1 VTAGKEHDLTAITT
15 STLGWGLLVLRI
27 VAGLT
32 ISAHGAQKLLGWF
45 EGSGFAGTVKMQE
58 RMGLRPA
65 WLWACLVIL
74 GELGGG
80 LSVALGFLTPLGAA
94 GMVGAMFMAIV
105 KAHWKNGFFNGKRG
119 LEFPLQLLA
128 AALTIGLIGPGP
140 FSLDALLSIR
150 LPYPLLFV
158 LLVLAALIVDGVGIF
173 MSRGTHPSAPAP
185 VSTGPTVS
193 N

>member
-1 VTAGKEHDLTAITT
+1 L
-15 STLGWGLLVLRI
+15 GLLVLRV

-45 EGSGFAGTVKMQE
+45 EGSGFAGAVKMQE

-65 WLWACLVIL
+65 WLWACLVVL

-80 LSVALGFLTPLGAA
+80 LSVALGILTPLGAA

-119 LEFPLQLLA
+119 FEFPLQLLTA
-128 AALTIGLIGPGP
+128 GVTIGLIGPGP
-140 FSLDALLSIR
+140 LSLDALLSIR
-150 LPYPLLFV
+150 LPTPLLFI
-158 LLVLAALIVDGVGIF
+158 LLALAALVVDGVGIF
-173 MSRGTHPSAPAP
+173 MTRGTETSVPPRVTP
-185 VSTGPTVS
+185 GPTVS

>member
-1 VTAGKEHDLTAITT
+1 MTAIST

-32 ISAHGAQKLLGWF
+32 LSAHGAQKLLGWF
-45 EGSGFAGTVKMQE
+45 EGSGFAGAVKMQR

-65 WLWACLVIL
+65 WLWASLVIL

-80 LSVALGFLTPLGAA
+80 LSLALGFLTPLGAA

-105 KAHWKNGFFNGKRG
+105 KAHLKNGFFNGKRG

-128 AALTIGLIGPGP
+128 AGLTIGLIGPGP
-140 FSLDALLSIR
+140 YSLDAVLGIR
-150 LPYPLLFV
+150 LPYPLLFI
-158 LLVLAALIVDGVGIF
+158 LLVLAALVVDAVGMM
-173 MSRGTHPSAPAP
+173 MSRAVETSTPAQ
-185 VSTGPTVS
+185 VTTGPTVS

>member
-1 VTAGKEHDLTAITT
+1 MAITL
-15 STLGWGLLVLRI
+15 SLGLLILRVI
-27 VAGLT
+27 GGLT
-32 ISAHGAQKLLGWF
+32 IAAHGAQKLFGWF
-45 EGSGFAGTVKMQE
+45 EGPGLTRLSQGFEKQGFKPV
-58 RMGLRPA
+58 
-65 WLWACLVIL
+65 WLWVCLVIL

-105 KAHWKNGFFNGKRG
+105 KAHWKNGFFNSKRG
-119 LEFPLQLLA
+119 FEFPLQLLT

-158 LLVLAALIVDGVGIF
+158 LLVLAALIVDGVGIYS
-173 MSRGTHPSAPAP
+173 SRGTHPSAPAP
-185 VSTGPTVS
+185 V
-193 N
+193 